1 MISILIV
8 EDEIPIANLIEMNL
22 TDEGYSCTVAND
34 GLTAANLLE
43 EHNYDLAL
51 LDIML
56 PEIDGYELLD
66 YIRPLGIPVI
76 FLTAKGSLN
85 DRVKGLNLGAEDYIV
100 KPFEIMELLA
110 RVQVV
115 LRRYNKTTS
124 LLSFEDLTLDTE
136 TKLVTKDGTELELTP
151 KEYQLLELFM
161 RNQDTVLYREQI
173 YENIWEKEY
182 AGETRTIDLHIQRLR
197 KKTGLEQQLKTVYG
211 MGYRL
216 S

>member
-22 TDEGYSCTVAND
+22 SDEGYQCTVAND

-124 LLSFEDLTLDTE
+124 LLSFEALTLDTE
-136 TKLVTKDGTELELTP
+136 TKLVTKDGNELELTP

-173 YENIWEKEY
+173 YESVWEKDY

-197 KKTGLEQQLKTVYG
+197 KKTGLEQHLKTVYG